1 MTFILHI
8 NANGWIVLGFHWL
21 LKECLDLLK
30 RTSQMLL
37 YDAI

>member
-8 NANGWIVLGFHWL
+8 NGWIILVFHWL